1 MGEFIKM
8 KNNPIC
14 LELEDF
20 IVRNNRFYANVKVLS
35 GEVESDSLL
44 ISNYS
49 GQRFRIISIG
59 FVPAGEFIK
68 GNLSIVLELEN
79 GELKDL
85 KRILKKGEILKGVD
99 L

>member
-1 MGEFIKM
+1 MGEFVKM
-8 KNNPIC
+8 KNNLVC

-35 GEVESDSLL
+35 GDVESDSLM

-59 FVPAGEFIK
+59 FVPAEEFIK

-79 GELKDL
+79 GELKEPQMV
-85 KRILKKGEILKGVD
+85 LKKGEILKSVE